1 MGPASPRQQPVP
13 GSRSR
18 TDWSEGCGSLPMSRY
33 FSGMGLRV
41 LAALASGVALSLA
54 FEPVAQPVVIPFAV
68 AAFVLCCR
76 GLRLRSGWIPGLAFG
91 IGFQYVLIFW
101 MRAVGPD
108 AWLALATAEAAF
120 LGVLGSLTAVLTR
133 HRWWPLWVAAAWT
146 AVEVWR
152 SGWPFS
158 GMPWGRLSFAVVDT
172 PVAPL
177 LPWIGAVGVSF
188 VLALS
193 GTLVAWLAVAR
204 GRERRVAG
212 IVLGALVVV
221 SLVPVVLPWESSP
234 ESEVTVAVV
243 QGDVPGNG
251 DDILYDFR
259 QVTQNQVDMTEQ
271 LARDVRAGT
280 EPLPDFVLWPE
291 NSTAI
296 DPFRDVQTN
305 AAIRTASAAIGVP
318 ILVGA
323 IVDGGPGH
331 VLNQGIVWDPVTGAG
346 DRYTKRH
353 PVPFGEYIPAREFFT
368 RQFGRLAEVPRDMLS
383 GSRKEPL
390 RVAGVEV
397 ADSIC
402 FDVAY
407 DDGIYD
413 QVSRGA
419 ELLTVQTSNATFIHT
434 DQVEQ
439 QFAITRLRAIE
450 TGRWLAV
457 SSTNGVTGVIAPDGT
472 VVASAA
478 QRTQAVL
485 VEQVGLERG
494 ITPAVRIG
502 PWSGRFLVAL
512 TAVGLLFTVLSSGLP
527 YGRRRSRQQAEDDGR
542 PGPDVPVAAAASE
555 GTSA

>member
-1 MGPASPRQQPVP
+1 
-13 GSRSR
+13 
-18 TDWSEGCGSLPMSRY
+18 
-33 FSGMGLRV
+33 MGLRV
-41 LAALASGVALSLA
+41 LAALASGVVLSLA
-54 FEPVAQPVVIPFAV
+54 FEPVALPIVIPFAV

-120 LGVLGSLTAVLTR
+120 LGILGSLTAVLTR

-158 GMPWGRLSFAVVDT
+158 GMPWGRLAFAVVDT
-172 PVAPL
+172 PVAKS
-177 LPWIGAVGVSF
+177 LPWLGAVGVSF
-188 VLALS
+188 LLALS
-193 GTLVAWLAVAR
+193 GTLLAWVVVAR
-204 GRERRVAG
+204 GRERRIAG
-212 IVLGALVVV
+212 AALGGLVVV
-221 SLVPVVLPWESSP
+221 SLVPVALPWDPSP
-234 ESEVTVAVV
+234 ESEITVAAV

-259 QVTQNQVDMTEQ
+259 QVTQNQVDMTTR
-271 LARDVRAGT
+271 LARDVRSGT
-280 EPLPDFVLWPE
+280 EPRPDFVLWPE

-296 DPFRDVQTN
+296 DPFRDAQTN

-323 IVDGGPGH
+323 IVDGGPDH
-331 VLNQGIVWDPVTGAG
+331 VLNQGIVWDPTTGAG

-353 PVPFGEYIPAREFFT
+353 PVPFGEYIPGREFFT
-368 RQFGRLAEVPRDMLS
+368 RQFGRLAEIPRDMMS
-383 GSRKEPL
+383 GTRKDPI
-390 RVAGVEV
+390 RVAGVPV

-419 ELLTVQTSNATFIHT
+419 ELMTVQTSNATFIHT
-434 DQVEQ
+434 YQVEQ

-450 TGRWLAV
+450 AGRWLAV
-457 SSTNGVTGVIAPDGT
+457 SSTNGITGIIAPDGS
-472 VVASAA
+472 VVASAQ
-478 QRTQAVL
+478 QRTQDVL
-485 VEQVGLERG
+485 VAEVGLDSSV
-494 ITPAVRIG
+494 TPAVRMG
-502 PWSGRFLVAL
+502 AWPGRFLIAL

-527 YGRRRSRQQAEDDGR
+527 YGRRRNRQQAEDDGR
-542 PGPDVPVAAAASE
+542 PGSEVPVAATASE
-555 GTSA
+555 GTNG